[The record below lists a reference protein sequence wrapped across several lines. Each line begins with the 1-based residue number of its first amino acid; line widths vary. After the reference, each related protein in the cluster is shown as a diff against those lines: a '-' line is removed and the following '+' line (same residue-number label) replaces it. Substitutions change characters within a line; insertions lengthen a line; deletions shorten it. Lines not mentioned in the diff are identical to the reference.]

1 MRKITILPIIIYLS
15 ISFISCSGEEKTNS
29 TPNKKTDE
37 IELDTNNVTAENG
50 NSATDE
56 YNLGR
61 LLFDLSEI
69 SFASE
74 LFENLEDAK
83 AYFDEKGLTYQTTFS
98 PEETRTTLWVTLETT
113 DKKNIVELNYT
124 YYGDETEN
132 GHYLNFRN
140 IITKI
145 DPNEKERLVKLLK
158 ETTDAETLLT
168 ARKYKKDYGEEGYV
182 WYEEGTGQAMQ
193 TILSYKGGNTD
204 WIELRRTDYL
214 FVTEKEMVE

>member
-113 DKKNIVELNYT
+113 DKKNMVELNYT

>member
-29 TPNKKTDE
+29 SPNKKTNE
-37 IELDTNNVTAENG
+37 IESDTNKVSAENG

-56 YNLGR
+56 YNFGR

-69 SFASE
+69 SFATE

>member
-1 MRKITILPIIIYLS
+1 MRKLSFLFFTSLIIIS
-15 ISFISCSGEEKTNS
+15 GNSCNSEEKTES
-29 TPNKKTDE
+29 KSKKENKVNDS
-37 IELDTNNVTAENG
+37 DTNTVTTENA
-50 NSATDE
+50 NSVTEE
-56 YNLGR
+56 YNIGMF
-61 LLFDLSEI
+61 LFDLSEI
-69 SFASE
+69 SFETA

-83 AYFDEKGLTYQTTFS
+83 AFFDEKGLTYQITFS
-98 PEETRTTLWVTLETT
+98 PEETRTTLWVTIETS

-124 YYGDETEN
+124 YYGDESEN
-132 GHYLNFRN
+132 GHYISFRN

-158 ETTDAETLLT
+158 ETTDSETMLT

-193 TILSYKGGNTD
+193 TILSYKGGNTQ

-214 FVTEKEMVE
+214 YVTEEELIE